1 MGAKGLLRTNEKKK
15 EGFVEEVI
23 GMGFVRAD
31 GCVGSRS
38 SFWISQASEWAYG
51 MTVF

>member
-23 GMGFVRAD
+23 GMGFVKGRRMCGEQIFLLD
-31 GCVGSRS
+31 FSGFRVGHM
-38 SFWISQASEWAYG
+38 E
-51 MTVF
+51 